1 MRQNSLSFID
11 TKIDPQMLTINLEK
25 HLAIII
31 NTSMKVLAE
40 CSVRIKKK
48 KKWGEKTKMEGERKR
63 EKINR
68 EQNKKYCAAE

>member
-40 CSVRIKKK
+40 CSVRI
-48 KKWGEKTKMEGERKR
+48 
-63 EKINR
+63 
-68 EQNKKYCAAE
+68 

>member
-25 HLAIII
+25 DLAIVI

-48 KKWGEKTKMEGERKR
+48 KKTGKRKKKKEK
-63 EKINR
+63 EK
-68 EQNKKYCAAE
+68 K